1 MSTKISASKA
11 AGKIIAVILIV
22 LILAAAIGL
31 IVKYTGGLTSDFKTF
46 YVSVDGKDVMTAA
59 GGYQVT
65 KETPLRVD
73 TKYTF
78 ASSEGSAQGYLVKV
92 VPNPVDGKD
101 FDFTLDGDPYSF
113 QAETDLTKGFDI
125 VQEDTYFTISP
136 KGGVMEVLQAVY
148 PDYEVG
154 DCADKG
160 YADMYAL
167 VVSSYNGA
175 SSVTLYFSVPEKV
188 TGVEL
193 SEEVIYF

>member
-1 MSTKISASKA
+1 MSTKTNVGKT

-22 LILAAAIGL
+22 LILVAAIGL
-31 IVKYTGGLTSDFKTF
+31 IVKYTDGLTSDFKSF
-46 YVSVDGKDVMTAA
+46 YVSVDGEDVMTAA

-65 KETPLRVD
+65 KKTPLRVD

-78 ASSEGSAQGYLVKV
+78 ASSEGNAQGYFVKV

-101 FDFTLDGDPYSF
+101 FDFTLDGEPYSF
-113 QAETDLTKGFDI
+113 QSEADLTKGFDI

-154 DCADKG
+154 DCTDKG
-160 YADMYAL
+160 YEDMYAL

-175 SSVTLYFSVPEKV
+175 SSVTLYFSVPENV
-188 TGVEL
+188 TGVKL